1 MKVNKWTAG
10 LAAVGLVS
18 LASVAQAEEKV
29 ANSVMT
35 ALSSTTISGY
45 VDTSMQWNFGTGN
58 ANLPPYKF
66 NSPSKAD
73 GFNLDVVQ
81 LRIDKP
87 LDDQDWSAG
96 YRVDLWFG
104 PDANTLGTQSPG
116 SSASDFAIRQAYV
129 LLRTPVGSGLDWK
142 VGVFDSIIGYE
153 SVESGN
159 DPNYTR
165 SYGHSIEPQTETG
178 ILAIYHINNLIMVQ
192 GGIADAIGPQINYRA
207 QQGGNGTTGGTLGG
221 VWNAVYSAAGVSPA
235 EFAGSNPK
243 AESYKCYMGSIALTA
258 PDSWGFLA
266 KSTLYGG
273 GVSGFNPSTLGS
285 GAGGNQSS
293 WYVGSTIATPLT
305 DLRLGVAFDYLN
317 AYRFNAT
324 SPGGSTI
331 FGESNPWALGGYAS
345 YQCTEKLSFHGR
357 LEYFNQGMNFNVN
370 GVTPLSIGYPST
382 EKIFTTTLTAQ
393 YDLWKNVLSRVELR
407 WDHALNDEHIFGG
420 TTAGA
425 PNADNAWMLAANIIY
440 KF

>member
-1 MKVNKWTAG
+1 
-10 LAAVGLVS
+10 
-18 LASVAQAEEKV
+18 
-29 ANSVMT
+29 
-35 ALSSTTISGY
+35 
-45 VDTSMQWNFGTGN
+45 
-58 ANLPPYKF
+58 
-66 NSPSKAD
+66 
-73 GFNLDVVQ
+73 
-81 LRIDKP
+81 
-87 LDDQDWSAG
+87 
-96 YRVDLWFG
+96 
-104 PDANTLGTQSPG
+104 
-116 SSASDFAIRQAYV
+116 
-129 LLRTPVGSGLDWK
+129 
-142 VGVFDSIIGYE
+142 
-153 SVESGN
+153 
-159 DPNYTR
+159 
-165 SYGHSIEPQTETG
+165 
-178 ILAIYHINNLIMVQ
+178 
-192 GGIADAIGPQINYRA
+192 
-207 QQGGNGTTGGTLGG
+207 
-221 VWNAVYSAAGVSPA
+221 
-235 EFAGSNPK
+235 
-243 AESYKCYMGSIALTA
+243 MGSIALTA

-382 EKIFTTTLTAQ
+382 EKILASTLTVQ